1 MKWLLIISA
10 GMTLSMV
17 GLVSLVHVATE
28 SNTVTVRYD
37 CRQLI
42 GGWHPD
48 VPQTVQQA
56 CRSRRNNADS
66 KTRN

>member
-1 MKWLLIISA
+1 MKLLLIFSIGVVVVMISFIA
-10 GMTLSMV
+10 LI
-17 GLVSLVHVATE
+17 HYAE

-48 VPQTVQQA
+48 VPVAVQQQ
-56 CRSRRNNADS
+56 CRSRRTNADS
-66 KTRN
+66 QTRN